1 MRDSRKLWGLCVRLW
16 IAKLCKCG
24 SMMKQERWL
33 VVLCFAETRYSS
45 LGEGDGLGVK
55 CIRF

>member
-1 MRDSRKLWGLCVRLW
+1 
-16 IAKLCKCG
+16 
-24 SMMKQERWL
+24 MKQERWL